1 VARQVIFLTAS
12 VAVAFTSEV
21 YMTTSTVTDLE
32 TAKLPVL
39 RTPLPGPNAQA
50 IVDRDNKFVS
60 PSYTRSYPLVMKRG
74 RGAMIEDVDGNL
86 FLDFNAG
93 VAVCATGHSHPQVV
107 TAIKKQVDDFLHIS
121 GTDYYY
127 PHLPALAEKLSQL
140 APGDEG
146 KRVHFGN
153 SGAEAVEGAIKLAM
167 YNTRR
172 HKLIGFFG
180 AFHGRTMGALSLTGS
195 KARQRSGFGPQALDV
210 THVPYANCYR
220 CAYNL
225 KPEICGAYEASGPHC
240 ARIIEDLILKTT
252 VPPDEC
258 AAIIVEPIQGEGGYV
273 VPPASFLHT
282 IRAIA
287 DKYDLKVIAD
297 EVQSGMG
304 RTGKMFAS
312 EHFDFVPDIIATAKG
327 IASGLPL
334 GATIARADLMTWLP
348 GAHASTFGGNPV
360 AIAASLATIE
370 LLETEL
376 LQNAAETG
384 AYLLDGCRNLMEKH
398 ELIGDV
404 RGKGLMIGLELVKNR
419 ETKEPAAQERNQV
432 ELECFQRGL
441 IIQGCGVSTIRLSPP
456 LVINR
461 QQCDFALQTLD
472 EAINTVLS

>member
-1 VARQVIFLTAS
+1 MMLETVI
-12 VAVAFTSEV
+12 
-21 YMTTSTVTDLE
+21 DLE
-32 TAKLPVL
+32 TAKLPL
-39 RTPLPGPNAQA
+39 LHTPLPGPKAQQ
-50 IVDRDNKFVS
+50 IVDRDTKYVS

-93 VAVCATGHSHPQVV
+93 VAVCATGHSHPKVV
-107 TAIKKQVDDFLHIS
+107 AAIKKQVDEFIHIS

-127 PHLPALAEKLSQL
+127 PHLPALAAKLSEL
-140 APGDEG
+140 APGEDD

-167 YNTRR
+167 YSTRR
-172 HKLIGFFG
+172 QKLIGFFG

-195 KARQRSGFGPQALDV
+195 KARQRSGFGAQALDV

-225 KPEICGAYEASGPHC
+225 TPETCGAYEAKGPHC

-282 IRAIA
+282 IRHIA
-287 DKYDLKVIAD
+287 DKYGIRVIAD
-297 EVQSGMG
+297 EVQAGMG

-312 EHFDFVPDIIATAKG
+312 EHFGFVPDIIATAKG

-334 GATIARADLMTWLP
+334 GAVIARSDLMTWQP

-370 LLETEL
+370 LLEDEL
-376 LQNAAETG
+376 LQNCAEMG
-384 AYLLDGCRNLMEKH
+384 QYLLAGCQDLMEKH
-398 ELIGDV
+398 EMIGAV
-404 RGKGLMIGLELVKNR
+404 RGKGLMIGIELVKNR
-419 ETKEPAAQERNQV
+419 QTKEPAATERDQV
-432 ELECFQRGL
+432 EIECFQRGL
-441 IIQGCGVSTIRLSPP
+441 ILQGCGTSTIRLSPP
-456 LVINR
+456 LLIDR
-461 QQCDFALQTLD
+461 EQCDFALKTLD
-472 EAINTVLS
+472 EAISAIAM

>member
-1 VARQVIFLTAS
+1 MMLDTLL
-12 VAVAFTSEV
+12 E
-21 YMTTSTVTDLE
+21 LE
-32 TAKLPVL
+32 TAKLPL
-39 RTPLPGPNAQA
+39 LHTPLPGPKAQMV
-50 IVDRDNKFVS
+50 IDRDTQYIS
-60 PSYTRSYPLVMKRG
+60 PSYTRSYPLVMRRG

-93 VAVCATGHSHPQVV
+93 VAVCATGHSHPKVV
-107 TAIKKQVDDFLHIS
+107 EAIKKQVDEFIHIS

-127 PHLPALAEKLSQL
+127 PHLPALAQKLSEL
-140 APGDEG
+140 APGDYD

-167 YNTRR
+167 YTTRR
-172 HKLIGFFG
+172 QKLIGFFG

-225 KPEICGAYEASGPHC
+225 TPETCGAHEAKGPHC

-258 AAIIVEPIQGEGGYV
+258 AAIIVEPIQGEGGYI

-282 IRAIA
+282 IRHIA
-287 DKYDLKVIAD
+287 DKYGIRVIAD
-297 EVQSGMG
+297 EVQCGMG

-334 GATIARADLMTWLP
+334 SAVIARSDLMTWQP

-370 LLETEL
+370 LLEDEL
-376 LQNAAETG
+376 LQNCAEMG
-384 AYLLDGCRNLMEKH
+384 QYLLNGCRDLMERH
-398 ELIGDV
+398 EMIGAV
-404 RGKGLMIGLELVKNR
+404 RGKGLMIGIELVKDR
-419 ETKEPAAQERNQV
+419 ATKEPAANERDQV
-432 ELECFQRGL
+432 EIECFERGL
-441 IIQGCGVSTIRLSPP
+441 IIQGCGTSTIRLSPP
-456 LVINR
+456 LVIDR
-461 QQCDFALQTLD
+461 EQCNFALKTLD
-472 EAINTVLS
+472 EAISAIAL

>member
-1 VARQVIFLTAS
+1 MMLDTL
-12 VAVAFTSEV
+12 
-21 YMTTSTVTDLE
+21 STLE
-32 TAKLPVL
+32 TAKLPQL
-39 RTPLPGPNAQA
+39 RTPLPGPKAQQ
-50 IVDRDNKFVS
+50 IVDRDHQFIS
-60 PSYTRSYPLVMKRG
+60 PSYTRGYPLVMQRG

-93 VAVCATGHSHPQVV
+93 VAVCATGHAHPKVV
-107 TAIKKQVDDFLHIS
+107 DAIKKQVDDFIHIS

-127 PHLPALAEKLSQL
+127 PHLPALAEKLNEL
-140 APGDEG
+140 APGDAD

-153 SGAEAVEGAIKLAM
+153 SGAEAVEGSLKLAM
-167 YNTRR
+167 YTTRR
-172 HKLIGFFG
+172 QKLIGFFG

-225 KPEICGAYEASGPHC
+225 TPESCGAMEAKGPHC

-282 IRAIA
+282 IRHIA
-287 DKYDLKVIAD
+287 DKYDIKVIAD

-304 RTGKMFAS
+304 RTGRMFAS
-312 EHFDFVPDIIATAKG
+312 EHFDFVPDILATAKG

-334 GATIARADLMTWLP
+334 SAVIARSDLMTWNP

-376 LQNAAETG
+376 LHNAAEMG
-384 AYLLDGCRNLMEKH
+384 QYLLHGCRDLMEKH
-398 ELIGDV
+398 DIIGDV
-404 RGKGLMIGLELVKNR
+404 RGKGLMIGIELVKNR
-419 ETKEPAAQERNQV
+419 NTKEPAAQERDQV
-432 ELECFQRGL
+432 EIECFERGL
-441 IIQGCGVSTIRLSPP
+441 IIQGCGTSTIRLSPP
-456 LVINR
+456 LVIDR
-461 QQCDFALQTLD
+461 TQCDFALRTLD
-472 EAINTVLS
+472 EALSAVTQ